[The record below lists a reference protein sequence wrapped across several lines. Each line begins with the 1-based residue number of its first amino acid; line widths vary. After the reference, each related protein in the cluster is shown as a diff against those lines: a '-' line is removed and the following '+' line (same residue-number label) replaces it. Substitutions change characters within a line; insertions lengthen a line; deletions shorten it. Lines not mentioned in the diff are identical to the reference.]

1 MGTDKEFSISSIYE
15 RYVQICIKEKLVFM
29 KWEPFYEFL
38 VKKEFVLFVEK
49 LYVIVN
55 TTALEQDFS
64 EVAEL
69 VKILKER
76 LSNLKGIV
84 LQDGSEVATN
94 SSSYKGKITPQIKLH
109 ATLDLGSLAMRKSK
123 IISGVKSERACI
135 SVSQLANYLLIADA
149 GYPALKLFRSI
160 EYYHGYYLIKLT
172 QHLH

>member
-84 LQDGSEVATN
+84 LQDSSEVATN
-94 SSSYKGKITPQIKLH
+94 SSSYNGKITPQIKLH
-109 ATLDLGSLAMRKSK
+109 ATLDLGSLAMRKS
-123 IISGVKSERACI
+123 
-135 SVSQLANYLLIADA
+135 
-149 GYPALKLFRSI
+149 
-160 EYYHGYYLIKLT
+160 
-172 QHLH
+172 

>member
-69 VKILKER
+69 VKICKW
-76 LSNLKGIV
+76 
-84 LQDGSEVATN
+84 
-94 SSSYKGKITPQIKLH
+94 
-109 ATLDLGSLAMRKSK
+109 
-123 IISGVKSERACI
+123 
-135 SVSQLANYLLIADA
+135 
-149 GYPALKLFRSI
+149 
-160 EYYHGYYLIKLT
+160 
-172 QHLH
+172 